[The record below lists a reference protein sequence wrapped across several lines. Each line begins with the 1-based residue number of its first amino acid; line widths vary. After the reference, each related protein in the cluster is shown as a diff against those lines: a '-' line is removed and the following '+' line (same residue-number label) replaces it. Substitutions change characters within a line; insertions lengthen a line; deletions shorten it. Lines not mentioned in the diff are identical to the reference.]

1 MSEWDE
7 LDRQIGE
14 RVAAAEAKQREHQ
27 DHIRQRMEEIEQ
39 RQSRI
44 SAVAQHICSTIIR
57 PRVERLAQH
66 FDNAEILD
74 AAHTGVGRTVCR
86 FDHTERFPATV
97 TLEVFVCSDDRMN
110 NALICYQLEIRPV
123 FIQFEGRDQ
132 LAVPL
137 DGVDDARVA
146 LWVDEKLITF
156 VETYLRL
163 LEVEQYQTE
172 NVVVDPV
179 CGMRINKNTAAGE
192 AEYRGHKFYFCINEC
207 REKFSKEPER
217 WISER
222 TTEVFTGGSPD
233 RVKTGASATTRP
245 WEHDHG
251 E

>member
-1 MSEWDE
+1 MGEWDD

-39 RQSRI
+39 RQSRLGI
-44 SAVAQHICSTIIR
+44 VAQHLSSAIIR

-66 FDNAEILD
+66 FENAEVLD
-74 AAHTGVGRTVCR
+74 AAQCGVGRCVCS
-86 FDHTERFPATV
+86 FAHTERFPATV
-97 TLEVFVCSDDRMN
+97 TLELFVCSDDRMSS
-110 NALICYQLEIRPV
+110 ALVCYKLEIRPV

-137 DGVDDARVA
+137 DAVDDARVA
-146 LWVDEKLITF
+146 LWVDQKLITF
-156 VETYLRL
+156 VDTYLRL
-163 LEVEQYQTE
+163 LEVEQYQTD

-192 AEYRGHKFYFCINEC
+192 VERRGHKFYFCINEC
-207 REKFSKEPER
+207 REKFLKEPER

-222 TTEVFTGGSPD
+222 TTEFFTGQSPD
-233 RVKTGASATTRP
+233 R
-245 WEHDHG
+245 
-251 E
+251 

>member
-1 MSEWDE
+1 MSEWDD
-7 LDRQIGE
+7 LDRQIDQ

-27 DHIRQRMEEIEQ
+27 DHIRQRMEEIAR
-39 RQSRI
+39 RQDQLSFI
-44 SAVAQHICSTIIR
+44 AQHLSSAIIQ

-66 FDNAEILD
+66 FDNAQILD
-74 AAHTGVGRTVCR
+74 AAQAGVGRSVCR
-86 FDHTERFPATV
+86 FEHTERFPATV
-97 TLEVFVCSDDRMN
+97 TLELFVCSDDRMS
-110 NALICYQLEIRPV
+110 NALVCYGLEIRPV

-137 DGVDDARVA
+137 DAVDETRIA
-146 LWVDEKLITF
+146 LWVDQKLITF

-192 AEYRGHKFYFCINEC
+192 AEHRGHTFYFCISEC
-207 REKFSKEPER
+207 REKFLKEPER

-222 TTEVFTGGSPD
+222 TTEFFTGGSPD
-233 RVKTGASATTRP
+233 R
-245 WEHDHG
+245 
-251 E
+251 